1 MVRLL
6 FVVFK
11 AVGWF
16 RRDSLQISDT
26 AHLSSSAERW
36 AIMSQRI
43 LHISL
48 QAAPTLCPWTVNTC
62 CIVPKHPLPGQLNQH
77 FNLNYICIY
86 IKNTSHQNK
95 SINTFTSHWRP
106 SGGSCSVMYTWIIPI
121 TLTNSSLLC
130 TIRGGRQ
137 LSPGAFVTH
146 ERPYWHFFYRHIPLR
161 RASFVLFFSSID
173 NPYTSY
179 RGHSG
184 KEL

>member
-1 MVRLL
+1 MSYYESENTPH
-6 FVVFK
+6 FT
-11 AVGWF
+11 AGCTYTM
-16 RRDSLQISDT
+16 SLNCKYMLHCAKTSPTRPIK
-26 AHLSSSAERW
+26 SAFQPQLYMY
-36 AIMSQRI
+36 IYK
-43 LHISL
+43 
-48 QAAPTLCPWTVNTC
+48 
-62 CIVPKHPLPGQLNQH
+62 KH
-77 FNLNYICIY
+77 F
-86 IKNTSHQNK
+86 HQNK